1 MEGISDLGGRAAES
15 CAQRRAHLW
24 GTVATDD
31 DSPWASFAIPFI
43 ESETVLDDC
52 DHGLWQVTT
61 SVTEYLR
68 SAGEGTLNPLQEQ
81 AINDPA
87 LGVPANFSQRSQIK
101 LRLQCSDGVA
111 KRQLDMDLNQS
122 VMVVARK
129 LCASWLF
136 PAGTRDVTGLQ
147 TQGPAFALGGFV
159 LDSFVGI
166 SFTRCEESLGTETAI
181 FTTHLF
187 VAQNT
192 QGVARIPAYARSVTI
207 YQAASIGNA
216 SVMWT
221 QHYGN
226 PTVAS
231 IEIGALP
238 FIAGA
243 RKTQPE
249 EIVPD
254 AQFLRSD
261 IDADPNGRFFT
272 LVWSIRP

>member
-1 MEGISDLGGRAAES
+1 MS
-15 CAQRRAHLW
+15 
-24 GTVATDD
+24 TDD
-31 DSPWASFAIPFI
+31 PSAWAGFAIPFI

-68 SAGEGTLNPLQEQ
+68 SAQEGTLNPLQEQ
-81 AINDPA
+81 ALNDPA
-87 LGVPANFSQRSQIK
+87 LGLPANFSRRSQIK
-101 LRLQCSDGVA
+101 LRIQCSDGVS
-111 KRQLDMDLNQS
+111 KRQLDMDMNQS

-129 LCASWLF
+129 LCASWLY
-136 PAGTRDVTGLQ
+136 PAGTIDVTGLQ
-147 TQGPAFALGGFV
+147 TEGAAFSRSGFV
-159 LDSFVGI
+159 LDSFVGV
-166 SFTRCEESLGTETAI
+166 SFTRCEEALGTETAI

-187 VAQNT
+187 VAAGA
-192 QGVARIPAYARSVTI
+192 QGVAPIPAYARSVTI

-221 QHYGN
+221 QTYGN
-226 PTVAS
+226 PSVAS

-261 IDADPNGRFFT
+261 IDNADRFFT